1 MTSVSLMVWVRVGR
15 QTSSQFHHELLG
27 MCFGVSEIFNIDL
40 VHMASIT
47 HHHLLS
53 STLTYHIYLLYMHAS
68 VLSTAE
74 PTLLLL
80 SNLTCCKSCSFFV
93 FCFFF
98 NPQKPTY
105 TTSDK

>member
-15 QTSSQFHHELLG
+15 QTSSHFHHELLG
-27 MCFGVSEIFNIDL
+27 MCFGVSEIFDIDL

-68 VLSTAE
+68 SVIDSR
-74 PTLLLL
+74 
-80 SNLTCCKSCSFFV
+80 
-93 FCFFF
+93 
-98 NPQKPTY
+98 TY
-105 TTSDK
+105 TFTFEQFNVWL